1 MFAGWASAEFLE
13 INGRDMGVNSIAHPI
28 GTRSGDAA
36 IDAVIAAL
44 ESGDSQAIA
53 RLLRFETVGCTHELG
68 LGGPPKCGQ
77 DDAEGTMVEALATG
91 GCEGGWWLEPELQST
106 EGLSRFVKAYA
117 GAGLYAVYRL
127 PASAER
133 WPKGESIIVFVRD
146 TGFGRFAQTM
156 GVTGGRIVSNWGG
169 CGTQPEKI
177 LMGAEGATVI
187 LAPPQ

>member
-13 INGRDMGVNSIAHPI
+13 INGRDMGVKSIAHPI

-77 DDAEGTMVEALATG
+77 DDAEGTPFEALATG

-169 CGTQPEKI
+169 CGTRPEDA
-177 LMGAEGATVI
+177 LRGEQGATVI